1 MNFKNWLI
9 LNEGMINVSAKIY
22 TQVIND
28 YFEKLREYKAL
39 GKMRVSTESYPLID
53 NSKNILEDTS
63 FSFLIGYFKK
73 VTLNV
78 KYDKFKTGDYIAYY
92 DFRDFKEIKF
102 FKGME
107 FNGTIV
113 LNLKLLD
120 VDYNHDYITLIQHEI
135 THFIQDLEKIHAY
148 LKSLERQLIYLYKK
162 QKEEKVSYG
171 IDNEIER
178 IYNLLNFGNVPAE
191 DPLGKEDMPLA
202 GIAPL
207 KITKKTMRDKKV
219 NFSGVF
225 KGKYDFETQK
235 LKFIKQGNSEEQ
247 VAKYLDYFKTIKT
260 SNDYKE
266 LEKINDPIGGLE
278 NIKDRTNIDAYKTF
292 NELKIFVDYILK
304 SYEYEFRIDHEKRP
318 VEFQTN
324 LISLVGDFKKDYLEN
339 IVAGYLKNE
348 NGYEI
353 PDDLYSFTSDGFIL
367 GWKNKIR
374 NDDKILEFLNN
385 RNNKKLFFKAILINL
400 EKTDFKSNR
409 LKRKYYKLILVKE
422 NPELYKWYLSNI
434 YKEFVNKDIDMNYL
448 KLLNKQDKLNQGLE
462 SNKKNLL
469 IDTLESLKGKKEQK
483 YYAHDIKFY
492 IDINFLDFK
501 IDPAPYNETLNA
513 WNILKA
519 FYGDQKKH
527 DKVIK
532 NGKII
537 AYYKN
542 KNFMDYEKL
551 KDIFKIIKKD
561 KKEFGKEYAGQK
573 IVLNKIYEDYE
584 KFINAFL
591 DSIVKSYEIHYQ
603 NHKNNYDGNVKMEDI
618 LPKPPTKNDFIE
630 DFNIDIKKE
639 DVKPPIK
646 VDKIVNTKSKD
657 LLETMDVYTFIS
669 LEYKGEKDEEDDNKW
684 NIIHNIDD
692 RKEKIS
698 NVSYSYANKVGSLL
712 ETLLDHQDSD
722 HNIDRYKL
730 KQKPVKRKIG
740 IYEIYHLFQF
750 LERILNIDA
759 NQKEPYDVVIAN
771 KKIIARFLAE
781 DIAWSYKKHYE
792 ENNIDEKPPTAEK
805 ILEDNYVTSTS

>member
-1 MNFKNWLI
+1 MNFKNWLLI
-9 LNEGMINVSAKIY
+9 NEGMINVSAKIY

-92 DFRDFKEIKF
+92 DPRDFKEIKF

-135 THFIQDLEKIHAY
+135 THFIQELEKIHAY

-191 DPLGKEDMPLA
+191 DPLEKEDMPLA
-202 GIAPL
+202 GISPL
-207 KITKKTMRDKKV
+207 QITKKTMRDKKV
-219 NFSGVF
+219 NFSGFF
-225 KGKYDFETQK
+225 KGKD
-235 LKFIKQGNSEEQ
+235 
-247 VAKYLDYFKTIKT
+247 D
-260 SNDYKE
+260 
-266 LEKINDPIGGLE
+266 
-278 NIKDRTNIDAYKTF
+278 
-292 NELKIFVDYILK
+292 
-304 SYEYEFRIDHEKRP
+304 FRIDHEKRP

-339 IVAGYLKNE
+339 IVAGNLKNE

-409 LKRKYYKLILVKE
+409 LKRKYYKLINVKE

>member
-1 MNFKNWLI
+1 MNFKHWLI

-22 TQVIND
+22 TEVITD

-73 VTLNV
+73 ITLNV

-92 DFRDFKEIKF
+92 KSTDFKEIQF

-135 THFIQDLEKIHAY
+135 THFIQDLEKIYAY
-148 LKSLERQLIYLYKK
+148 FKSLERQLIYLYKK
-162 QKEEKVSYG
+162 QKEEKYSYG

-178 IYNLLNFGNVPAE
+178 IYSLLNFGNVPAE
-191 DPLGKEDMPLA
+191 DPLEKEDMPLA
-202 GIAPL
+202 GISPL
-207 KITKKTMRDKKV
+207 QITKKTMRDKKV

-225 KGKYDFETQK
+225 KGKDYFKTQNPK
-235 LKFIKQGNSEEQ
+235 LKFINQGNSEEE

-260 SNDYKE
+260 SNNYKE
-266 LEKINDPIGGLE
+266 LEKINDPILGLE
-278 NIKDRTNIDAYKTF
+278 NIKDRTNIDAYKKF
-292 NELKIFVDYILK
+292 KELKIFVDYILK
-304 SYEYEFRIDHEKRP
+304 SYEYEFRIDHDKRP

-324 LISLVGDFKKDYLEN
+324 LISLVGDFQKNYFEQ
-339 IVAGYLKNE
+339 IVAGNLKE
-348 NGYEI
+348 EHGYEI
-353 PDDLYSFTSDGFIL
+353 PDDLYHLTSDGYNL
-367 GWKNKIR
+367 GWKNKIK

-385 RNNKKLFFKAILINL
+385 RNNKKLFLKAILINL
-400 EKTDFKSNR
+400 EKTDSKYR
-409 LKRKYYKLILVKE
+409 ELQRRYYKLILVKE

-434 YKEFVNKDIDMNYL
+434 YKEFVNKDIDMDYL
-448 KLLNKQDKLNQGLE
+448 KLLNKQDRLNYGSE
-462 SNKKNLL
+462 SEQRKDLL
-469 IDTLESLKGKKEQK
+469 KDTLESLKGQKEQK
-483 YYAHDIKFY
+483 YYAHDIKF
-492 IDINFLDFK
+492 FLNHDAKLYQFK
-501 IDPAPYNETLNA
+501 IDPAPHNETWNA
-513 WNILKA
+513 YNILKA
-519 FYGDQKKH
+519 FYGDQKKY
-527 DKVIK
+527 DKEIK
-532 NGKII
+532 NGRM
-537 AYYKN
+537 
-542 KNFMDYEKL
+542 MDYEKL
-551 KDIFKIIKKD
+551 NDIFKIIKKD
-561 KKEFGKEYAGQK
+561 KVAFRKEYAGQK

-591 DSIVKSYEIHYQ
+591 DGIVKSYEIHYQ
-603 NHKNNYDGNVKMEDI
+603 NHKDNYDGNVKMEDI

-639 DVKPPIK
+639 DVKPPTK

-730 KQKPVKRKIG
+730 KQKPVKRNIG

-759 NQKEPYDVVIAN
+759 NQKEPHDVVIAN

-805 ILEDNYVTSTS
+805 ILEDNYVTHTS

>member
-22 TQVIND
+22 TQVITD

-39 GKMRVSTESYPLID
+39 GKMRVSTESYTLID
-53 NSKNILEDTS
+53 KSKNLLEDTS

-92 DFRDFKEIKF
+92 DSPDFKKIKI

-107 FNGTIV
+107 FNETIV

-135 THFIQDLEKIHAY
+135 THFVQDLEKIYAY

-178 IYNLLNFGNVPAE
+178 IYKLLNFGNDPE

-202 GIAPL
+202 GISPL
-207 KITKKTMRDKKV
+207 QITKKTMKDKKI

-225 KGKYDFETQK
+225 KGKDDFETQK
-235 LKFIKQGNSEEQ
+235 LKFINQGNTEEK

-260 SNDYKE
+260 SNNYSK
-266 LEKINDPIGGLE
+266 LEKINDPIRGLE
-278 NIKDRTNIDAYKTF
+278 NIKERTNIDAYETF

-304 SYEYEFRIDHEKRP
+304 SYKYEFRIDHDKRP

-324 LISLVGDFKKDYLEN
+324 LISLVGDFQKNYFEQ
-339 IVAGYLKNE
+339 IVAGNLKE
-348 NGYEI
+348 EHGYEI
-353 PDDLYSFTSDGFIL
+353 PDDLYHLTSDGYNL
-367 GWKNKIR
+367 GWKNKIK

-385 RNNKKLFFKAILINL
+385 RNNKKLFLKAILINL
-400 EKTDFKSNR
+400 EKTDSKY
-409 LKRKYYKLILVKE
+409 RKLQERYYKLILVKE

-501 IDPAPYNETLNA
+501 IDPAPYNETWNA

-730 KQKPVKRKIG
+730 KQKPVKRNIG

-805 ILEDNYVTSTS
+805 ILEDNYVTHTS

>member
-1 MNFKNWLI
+1 MNFKHWLI

-22 TQVIND
+22 TEVITD

-92 DFRDFKEIKF
+92 DSPDFKKIKI

-107 FNGTIV
+107 FNETIV

-120 VDYNHDYITLIQHEI
+120 VNYNHDYITLIQHEI
-135 THFIQDLEKIHAY
+135 THFIQDLEKIYAY

-178 IYNLLNFGNVPAE
+178 IYKLLNFGNVPAE
-191 DPLGKEDMPLA
+191 DPLEKEDMPLA
-202 GIAPL
+202 GISPL
-207 KITKKTMRDKKV
+207 QITKKTMRDKKV
-219 NFSGVF
+219 NFSGIF
-225 KGKYDFETQK
+225 KGKDDFETQK
-235 LKFIKQGNSEEQ
+235 VKFINQGNSEEK
-247 VAKYLDYFKTIKT
+247 VAKYLDSFKTIKT

-266 LEKINDPIGGLE
+266 LEKINDPIRGLE

-304 SYEYEFRIDHEKRP
+304 SYKYEFRIDHDKRP

-324 LISLVGDFKKDYLEN
+324 LISLVGDFQKNYFEQ
-339 IVAGYLKNE
+339 IVAGNLKNE

-353 PDDLYSFTSDGFIL
+353 PDDLYSFTSDGYNL
-367 GWKNKIR
+367 GWKNKIK

-385 RNNKKLFFKAILINL
+385 RNNKKLFLKAILINL
-400 EKTDFKSNR
+400 EKTDSKY
-409 LKRKYYKLILVKE
+409 RKLQERYYKLILVKE

-483 YYAHDIKFY
+483 YYAHDIKF
-492 IDINFLDFK
+492 FLNHDANLYQFK
-501 IDPAPYNETLNA
+501 IDPVKAHETWNA
-513 WNILKA
+513 YNILKA
-519 FYGDQKKH
+519 FYGDQKKYN
-527 DKVIK
+527 KEIK
-532 NGKII
+532 NGRR
-537 AYYKN
+537 
-542 KNFMDYEKL
+542 MDYEKL
-551 KDIFKIIKKD
+551 NDIFKIIKKD
-561 KKEFGKEYAGQK
+561 KVAFRKEYAGQK
-573 IVLNKIYEDYE
+573 NVLNKIYEDYE

-591 DSIVKSYEIHYQ
+591 DDIVKSYEIHYQ
-603 NHKNNYDGNVKMEDI
+603 NHKNDYDGNVKMEDI

-639 DVKPPIK
+639 DVKPPTK

-730 KQKPVKRKIG
+730 KQKPVKRNIG
-740 IYEIYHLFQF
+740 IYEIYDLFQF

-792 ENNIDEKPPTAEK
+792 ENNIDEEPPTAEK
-805 ILEDNYVTSTS
+805 ILEDNYVTHTS